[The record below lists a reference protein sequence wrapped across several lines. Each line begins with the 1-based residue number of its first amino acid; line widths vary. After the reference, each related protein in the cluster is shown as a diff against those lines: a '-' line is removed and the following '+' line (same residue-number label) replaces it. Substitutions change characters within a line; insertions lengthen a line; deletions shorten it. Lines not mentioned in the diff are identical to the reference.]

1 MGRAKRVGIPGI
13 GRKLGQVLAMVV
25 LGGALLAPSAYAAKT
40 KTAAS
45 AAVAAKKASAK
56 KASGKKVATQ
66 RATAKKA
73 AAKTPARRKA
83 AVAKA
88 AKRPTGRRAAVAK
101 AAAAGVAVA
110 AVARPSFAQ
119 LAGLDKVSDPLAL
132 ESSVALVMD
141 QDTKEVLLSK
151 NEQAVLP
158 IASISKLMTGL
169 VVANAQLPLDEVITI
184 TQADVDT
191 VKGSRSRLA
200 VGTQLTRGE
209 LLHLAL
215 MSSENRMA
223 SALARHYPGGRSAFI
238 RAMNNKARQLGMRNS
253 RFYDS
258 TGLSTRNVS
267 TARDLAKLITAAYR
281 QPLIR
286 QFTQDTNKEMR
297 FSTPAYSLMFNNTNP
312 LVKNPDWDVRLSKT
326 GYTDEAGRCLLM
338 RAKPDRQELAIV
350 LLNSVGKRTPIG
362 DANRIRKWLKS

>member
-1 MGRAKRVGIPGI
+1 MGCRIRAIALVCGLMGLLGSQAALAAPNPA
-13 GRKLGQVLAMVV
+13 KLQI
-25 LGGALLAPSAYAAKT
+25 K
-40 KTAAS
+40 
-45 AAVAAKKASAK
+45 
-56 KASGKKVATQ
+56 SG
-66 RATAKKA
+66 
-73 AAKTPARRKA
+73 
-83 AVAKA
+83 
-88 AKRPTGRRAAVAK
+88 
-101 AAAAGVAVA
+101 
-110 AVARPSFAQ
+110 S
-119 LAGLDKVSDPLAL
+119 
-132 ESSVALVMD
+132 ALVMD
-141 QDTKEVLLSK
+141 INTGKTLYQK
-151 NEQAVLP
+151 NPAQVRP
-158 IASISKLMTGL
+158 IASLTKLMTAL
-169 VVANAQLPLDEVITI
+169 VVLDARQNLNQTLTI
-184 TQADVDT
+184 DQNDRDNIKHTY
-191 VKGSRSRLA
+191 SRVRFGTKVSRRDA
-200 VGTQLTRGE
+200 
-209 LLHLAL
+209 LHLAL

>member
-1 MGRAKRVGIPGI
+1 MGCRIRAIALVCGLI
-13 GRKLGQVLAMVV
+13 GLLGSQAALAAPNPAKLQI
-25 LGGALLAPSAYAAKT
+25 K
-40 KTAAS
+40 
-45 AAVAAKKASAK
+45 
-56 KASGKKVATQ
+56 SG
-66 RATAKKA
+66 
-73 AAKTPARRKA
+73 
-83 AVAKA
+83 
-88 AKRPTGRRAAVAK
+88 
-101 AAAAGVAVA
+101 
-110 AVARPSFAQ
+110 S
-119 LAGLDKVSDPLAL
+119 
-132 ESSVALVMD
+132 ALVMD
-141 QDTKEVLLSK
+141 INTGKTLYQK
-151 NEQAVLP
+151 NPAQVRP
-158 IASISKLMTGL
+158 IASLTKLMTAL
-169 VVANAQLPLDEVITI
+169 VVLDARQNLNQTLTI
-184 TQADVDT
+184 DQNDRDNIKHTY
-191 VKGSRSRLA
+191 SRVRFGTKVSRRDA
-200 VGTQLTRGE
+200 
-209 LLHLAL
+209 LHLAL

-238 RAMNNKARQLGMRNS
+238 RAMNNKARQLGMHNS

>member
-1 MGRAKRVGIPGI
+1 MA
-13 GRKLGQVLAMVV
+13 
-25 LGGALLAPSAYAAKT
+25 
-40 KTAAS
+40 
-45 AAVAAKKASAK
+45 KASA
-56 KASGKKVATQ
+56 
-66 RATAKKA
+66 RKKA
-73 AAKTPARRKA
+73 ASNQVARSSAKKSTRSESRAERLARVRAEARQAKVA
-83 AVAKA
+83 KRSSGIRHAVAS
-88 AKRPTGRRAAVAK
+88 GSDRRAVRPLVVRSHLSSQSANSFSGLAPAPG
-101 AAAAGVAVA
+101 AARASYG
-110 AVARPSFAQ
+110 Q
-119 LAGLDKVSDPLAL
+119 LYGLHQTPDPLEL
-132 ESSVALVMD
+132 KSSVALVMD
-141 QDTKEVLLSK
+141 QDTNEVVFAK
-151 NEQAVLP
+151 NSEAILP
-158 IASISKLMTGL
+158 IASLTKLMTAL
-169 VVANAQLPLDEVITI
+169 VMVEAHLPYDEAVTI
-184 TQADVDT
+184 THDDVDT
-191 VKGSRSRLA
+191 EKNSSSRLA
-200 VGTQLTRGE
+200 VGTTLTRGE

-223 SALARHYPGGRSAFI
+223 SALARHYPGGRPAFI
-238 RAMNNKARQLGMRNS
+238 RAMNNKAKQLGMRNS

-338 RAKPDRQELAIV
+338 RAKPDNQELAIV
-350 LLNSVGKRTPIG
+350 LLNSVGKRTHIG

>member
-1 MGRAKRVGIPGI
+1 MGCRIRAIALVCGLMGLLGSQAALAAPNPA
-13 GRKLGQVLAMVV
+13 KLQL
-25 LGGALLAPSAYAAKT
+25 K
-40 KTAAS
+40 
-45 AAVAAKKASAK
+45 
-56 KASGKKVATQ
+56 SG
-66 RATAKKA
+66 
-73 AAKTPARRKA
+73 
-83 AVAKA
+83 
-88 AKRPTGRRAAVAK
+88 
-101 AAAAGVAVA
+101 
-110 AVARPSFAQ
+110 S
-119 LAGLDKVSDPLAL
+119 
-132 ESSVALVMD
+132 ALVMD
-141 QDTKEVLLSK
+141 INTGKTLYQK
-151 NEQAVLP
+151 NPAQVRP
-158 IASISKLMTGL
+158 IASLTKLMTAL
-169 VVANAQLPLDEVITI
+169 VVLDARQNLNQTLTI
-184 TQADVDT
+184 DQNDRDNIKHTY
-191 VKGSRSRLA
+191 SRVRMGTKVSRRDA
-200 VGTQLTRGE
+200 
-209 LLHLAL
+209 LHLAL

-267 TARDLAKLITAAYR
+267 TARDLAKLIAAAYR

-338 RAKPDRQELAIV
+338 RARPDQQELAIV
-350 LLNSVGKRTPIG
+350 LLNSVGKRTPVG

>member
-1 MGRAKRVGIPGI
+1 MGCRIRAIALVCGLMGLLGSQAALAAPNPA
-13 GRKLGQVLAMVV
+13 KLQL
-25 LGGALLAPSAYAAKT
+25 K
-40 KTAAS
+40 
-45 AAVAAKKASAK
+45 
-56 KASGKKVATQ
+56 SG
-66 RATAKKA
+66 
-73 AAKTPARRKA
+73 
-83 AVAKA
+83 
-88 AKRPTGRRAAVAK
+88 
-101 AAAAGVAVA
+101 
-110 AVARPSFAQ
+110 S
-119 LAGLDKVSDPLAL
+119 
-132 ESSVALVMD
+132 ALVMD
-141 QDTKEVLLSK
+141 INTGKTLYQK
-151 NEQAVLP
+151 NPAQVRP
-158 IASISKLMTGL
+158 IASLTKLMTAL
-169 VVANAQLPLDEVITI
+169 VVLDTRQNLNQTLTI
-184 TQADVDT
+184 DQNDRDNIKHTY
-191 VKGSRSRLA
+191 SRVRMGTKVSRRDA
-200 VGTQLTRGE
+200 
-209 LLHLAL
+209 LHLAL

-350 LLNSVGKRTPIG
+350 LLNSVGKRTPVG

>member
-1 MGRAKRVGIPGI
+1 MGCRIRAIALVCGLI
-13 GRKLGQVLAMVV
+13 GLLGSQAALAAPNPAKLQL
-25 LGGALLAPSAYAAKT
+25 K
-40 KTAAS
+40 
-45 AAVAAKKASAK
+45 
-56 KASGKKVATQ
+56 SG
-66 RATAKKA
+66 
-73 AAKTPARRKA
+73 
-83 AVAKA
+83 
-88 AKRPTGRRAAVAK
+88 
-101 AAAAGVAVA
+101 
-110 AVARPSFAQ
+110 S
-119 LAGLDKVSDPLAL
+119 
-132 ESSVALVMD
+132 ALVMD
-141 QDTKEVLLSK
+141 INTGKTLYQK
-151 NEQAVLP
+151 NPAQVRP
-158 IASISKLMTGL
+158 IASLTKLMTAL
-169 VVANAQLPLDEVITI
+169 VVLDARQNLNQTLTI
-184 TQADVDT
+184 DQNDRDNIKHTY
-191 VKGSRSRLA
+191 SRVRFGTKVSRRDA
-200 VGTQLTRGE
+200 
-209 LLHLAL
+209 LHLAL

-338 RAKPDRQELAIV
+338 RAKPDQQELAIV
-350 LLNSVGKRTPIG
+350 LLNSVGKRTPVG

>member
-1 MGRAKRVGIPGI
+1 MGCRIRAIALVCGLI
-13 GRKLGQVLAMVV
+13 GLLGSQAALAAPNPAKLQL
-25 LGGALLAPSAYAAKT
+25 K
-40 KTAAS
+40 
-45 AAVAAKKASAK
+45 
-56 KASGKKVATQ
+56 SG
-66 RATAKKA
+66 
-73 AAKTPARRKA
+73 
-83 AVAKA
+83 
-88 AKRPTGRRAAVAK
+88 
-101 AAAAGVAVA
+101 
-110 AVARPSFAQ
+110 S
-119 LAGLDKVSDPLAL
+119 
-132 ESSVALVMD
+132 ALVMD
-141 QDTKEVLLSK
+141 INTGKTLYQK
-151 NEQAVLP
+151 NPAQVRP
-158 IASISKLMTGL
+158 IASLTKLMTAL
-169 VVANAQLPLDEVITI
+169 VVLDARQNLNQTLTI
-184 TQADVDT
+184 DQNDRDNLKHTY
-191 VKGSRSRLA
+191 SRVRMGTKVSRRDA
-200 VGTQLTRGE
+200 
-209 LLHLAL
+209 LHLAL

-267 TARDLAKLITAAYR
+267 TARDLAKLIAAAYR

-338 RAKPDRQELAIV
+338 RAKPDQQELAIV
-350 LLNSVGKRTPIG
+350 LLNSVGKRTPVG

>member
-1 MGRAKRVGIPGI
+1 MGCRIRAIALVCGLI
-13 GRKLGQVLAMVV
+13 GLLGSQAALAAPNPAKLQI
-25 LGGALLAPSAYAAKT
+25 K
-40 KTAAS
+40 
-45 AAVAAKKASAK
+45 
-56 KASGKKVATQ
+56 SG
-66 RATAKKA
+66 
-73 AAKTPARRKA
+73 
-83 AVAKA
+83 
-88 AKRPTGRRAAVAK
+88 
-101 AAAAGVAVA
+101 
-110 AVARPSFAQ
+110 S
-119 LAGLDKVSDPLAL
+119 
-132 ESSVALVMD
+132 ALVMD
-141 QDTKEVLLSK
+141 INTGKTLYQK
-151 NEQAVLP
+151 NPAQVRP
-158 IASISKLMTGL
+158 IASLTKLMTAL
-169 VVANAQLPLDEVITI
+169 VVLDARQNLNQTLTI
-184 TQADVDT
+184 DQNDRDNIKHTY
-191 VKGSRSRLA
+191 SRVRFGTKVSRRDA
-200 VGTQLTRGE
+200 
-209 LLHLAL
+209 LHLAL

-312 LVKNPDWDVRLSKT
+312 LVKNPDWDVRLSKN

>member
-1 MGRAKRVGIPGI
+1 MGCRIRAIALVCGLI
-13 GRKLGQVLAMVV
+13 GLLGSQAALA
-25 LGGALLAPSAYAAKT
+25 AP
-40 KTAAS
+40 
-45 AAVAAKKASAK
+45 
-56 KASGKKVATQ
+56 
-66 RATAKKA
+66 
-73 AAKTPARRKA
+73 TPAKLQI
-83 AVAKA
+83 KS
-88 AKRPTGRRAAVAK
+88 G
-101 AAAAGVAVA
+101 
-110 AVARPSFAQ
+110 S
-119 LAGLDKVSDPLAL
+119 
-132 ESSVALVMD
+132 ALVMD
-141 QDTKEVLLSK
+141 INTGKTLYQK
-151 NEQAVLP
+151 NPAQVRP
-158 IASISKLMTGL
+158 IASLTKLMTAL
-169 VVANAQLPLDEVITI
+169 VVLDARQNLNQTLTI
-184 TQADVDT
+184 DQNDRDNIKHTY
-191 VKGSRSRLA
+191 SRVRFGTKVSRRDA
-200 VGTQLTRGE
+200 
-209 LLHLAL
+209 LHLAL